1 MLPAVPSAIMVDGWQ
16 CNAFLHLGQA
26 RTQGYNSS
34 HALSANFN
42 ITSAHLWLSGT
53 WIRAINVG
61 SQRVNAL
68 HWEVAADTARW
79 PCAARQVGGVHCIA
93 IGILQRQGL
102 AGVV

>member
-1 MLPAVPSAIMVDGWQ
+1 MLPAAPSAIMVDGWQ
-16 CNAFLHLGQA
+16 CNAFLHLGQT

-53 WIRAINVG
+53 WIGAINVG

-68 HWEVAADTARW
+68 HCEVAADTAGR
-79 PCAARQVGGVHCIA
+79 PCAAGKVGGVHCIA